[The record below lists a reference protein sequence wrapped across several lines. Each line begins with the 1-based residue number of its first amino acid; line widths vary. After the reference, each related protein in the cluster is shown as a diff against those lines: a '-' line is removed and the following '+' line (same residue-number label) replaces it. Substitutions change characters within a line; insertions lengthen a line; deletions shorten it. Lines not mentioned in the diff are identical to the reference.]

1 MEAVSPDTFD
11 PVLLKRILFTA
22 IGLFS
27 CFMGLWI
34 YKSAVKAVGF
44 MVGIGCAGYLVFVI
58 MTQSAIVIDLPNLYF
73 ILLVIVIL
81 LIGGFL
87 GTYLMKAFQYVIF
100 FLAGGVIA
108 LVLARLWAGEIDI
121 LAFSSF
127 ESFRKSLTEAPPH
140 MWEIAI
146 FFVGGLLY
154 MINIGPIIAL
164 TTSALGAFILRW
176 AWYDI
181 LFDLGPAIPNTMA
194 IVFAVVGIAVQLAA
208 FRRKMDMIPSR
219 FRRGD

>member
-1 MEAVSPDTFD
+1 MFD
-11 PVLLKRILFTA
+11 PVLLKRIFFTA
-22 IGLFS
+22 VGLFS

-44 MVGIGCAGYLVFVI
+44 LVGLGCAGYVVFVLL
-58 MTQSAIVIDLPNLYF
+58 TQSSIVIDLPNLYF
-73 ILLVIVIL
+73 ILLVIGILIVGGVI
-81 LIGGFL
+81 GS
-87 GTYLMKAFQYVIF
+87 YLMRAFQYVVF

-108 LVLARLWAGEIDI
+108 LVLARLWAGEVEIG
-121 LAFSSF
+121 AFSSF
-127 ESFRKSLTEAPPH
+127 ESFRNSITEAPPH
-140 MWEIAI
+140 MLEIAI

-154 MINIGPIIAL
+154 MINIGPIVAL
-164 TTSALGAFILRW
+164 TTSALGAFLLRW

-194 IVFAVVGIAVQLAA
+194 IVFGVVGMAVQLAA

>member
-1 MEAVSPDTFD
+1 MEMFD

-22 IGLFS
+22 VGLFS

-44 MVGIGCAGYLVFVI
+44 LVGLGCAGYLVFVVLP
-58 MTQSAIVIDLPNLYF
+58 QSSIVIDLPTPYL
-73 ILLVIVIL
+73 ILLAIGILIVGG
-81 LIGGFL
+81 LIGSH
-87 GTYLMKAFQYVIF
+87 LMKVFQYVVF
-100 FLAGGVIA
+100 FLAGGVVA
-108 LVLARLWAGEIDI
+108 LTLARLWAGEIDI

-127 ESFRKSLTEAPPH
+127 ESFRKSLTEAPPY

-154 MINIGPIIAL
+154 MINIGPIVAL
-164 TTSALGAFILRW
+164 TTSALGAVLLRW

-181 LFDLGPAIPNTMA
+181 LIDLGPAIPNTMA
-194 IVFAVVGIAVQLAA
+194 IVFTVVGIAVQLAA